1 MVMLLPSIPVF
12 DVRIPEMFSS
22 WLPETILQFSS
33 PFEGDDD
40 ISPMVLLMFLIV
52 AFTFNAVISPAV
64 MASATYLMLISWFG

>member
-22 WLPETILQFSS
+22 WLPETILQFST
-33 PFEGDDD
+33 PFGGDDD

-64 MASATYLMLISWFG
+64 MAFATYLMLISWFG

>member
-1 MVMLLPSIPVF
+1 MEMLLPSIPGF
-12 DVRIPEMFSS
+12 DVLIPEMFSS
-22 WLPETILQFSS
+22 WLPEPILQFSS

-64 MASATYLMLISWFG
+64 IAFATYLMLISWFG